1 MSDRRHQYPRL
12 RLAVRLSRWGL
23 SWLEEKDADGRRLSG
38 FRMILAAFAAGY
50 LANWPA
56 EWSGPAVAALAA
68 IVFGLP
74 VRDLMRAVPASE
86 ALGALRAFFDNVM
99 GKAASAVAERAGGYF
114 ASTTAWTGAPG
125 EILTREQLEPPKGQ
139 GRPDDG

>member
-1 MSDRRHQYPRL
+1 MSDRRRQYPRL

-23 SWLEEKDADGRRLSG
+23 SWLEDKDAEGRKLSG
-38 FRMILAAFAAGY
+38 FRMILTAFAVGY
-50 LANWPA
+50 LLNWPA
-56 EWSGPAVAALAA
+56 SWSGPAVAALAA

-114 ASTTAWTGAPG
+114 ASTTAWAAAPG
-125 EILTREQLEPPKGQ
+125 EILTRDDLEPPAGQ
-139 GRPDDG
+139 GRPDDV